1 LAALAF
7 VAVLGAYPRVQ
18 TTSESKDDVRV
29 LQASESK
36 AHSTASDSKPFRV
49 SIHGLKTR
57 VHPFSAILSRWGPR
71 LGLSIDSNVNNSIQL
86 TDVENM
92 YYYGSVSVGTP
103 PQSFTVNFD
112 TGSSD
117 FWLPSVSCVT
127 CNSQPSTNTY
137 SSSASS
143 TYMPN
148 GSAFGIQYGSGQCV
162 GFLSQD
168 VISIGGLEGVVN
180 FAEVTQESVDFLT
193 MVSDGLLGLAFPA
206 LSTSGVTPVIQQLM
220 ATGQISKGLFAFY
233 LQDNLGEHDTSG
245 ELSIGSLDSTKY
257 TGDISYVPVTSETYW
272 MVDLTSISI
281 NGQSLV
287 SGSRCIID
295 SGTSLIVGPS
305 EEVDAIMLGL
315 GAEYDTIEM
324 LYYVASSNASDAMPL
339 PDITIKLGDS
349 VSLTLKGEH
358 YILGVLGSRT
368 YLSVQGIAGYS
379 FWIMGDVLM
388 RPYYTVFDIDNK
400 QIGFAPL
407 A

>member
-1 LAALAF
+1 LAAAAF
-7 VAVLGAYPRVQ
+7 VAVLGAYPRIQ
-18 TTSESKDDVRV
+18 TT

-36 AHSTASDSKPFRV
+36 ARLTTSHFKPLRV
-49 SIHGLKTR
+49 SLHRRKTSI
-57 VHPFSAILSRWGPR
+57 HPFASFKSKWGPR
-71 LGLSIDSNVNNSIQL
+71 LGLSNDSPFNNSIPL

-92 YYYGSVSVGTP
+92 YYYGSVSIGTP
-103 PQSFTVNFD
+103 PQSFTVDFD

-117 FWLPSVSCVT
+117 FWLPSVSCAT
-127 CNSQPSTNTY
+127 CKSQTSTY

-148 GSAFGIQYGSGQCV
+148 GSAFSIQYGSGSCL

-168 VISIGGLEGVVN
+168 VLSIGGLEAVVN
-180 FAEVTQESVDFLT
+180 FAEVTRESDDFLT
-193 MVSDGLLGLAFPA
+193 MESDGLLGLAFPA

-220 ATGQISKGLFAFY
+220 ATSQLSEGLFAFY
-233 LQDNLGEHDTSG
+233 LQDNWGEHDMSG

-257 TGDISYVPVTSETYW
+257 TGDISYVPVTNETYW
-272 MVDLTSISI
+272 IVDLTSISI